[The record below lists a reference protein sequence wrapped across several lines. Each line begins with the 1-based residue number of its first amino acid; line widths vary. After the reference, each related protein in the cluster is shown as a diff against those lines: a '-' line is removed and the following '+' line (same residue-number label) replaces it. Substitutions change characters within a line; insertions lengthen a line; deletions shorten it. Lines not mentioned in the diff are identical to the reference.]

1 MRITRSLRRTLVVA
15 AMLVGGCFSPDYQSG
30 KVQCGADGS
39 CPSGYTCAADRRCY
53 RDGEAPDLSMMTA
66 VDLGGADLVGVP
78 VDLAEPPD
86 LLIPADLT
94 PVITSAPPAS
104 VYVCSGGG
112 GATASSG
119 RQLNLSLGGTVVK
132 GRGTASSGSS
142 ITFGY
147 FSSAAQ

>member
-1 MRITRSLRRTLVVA
+1 MRTTRSLAGTLVVA
-15 AMLVGGCFSPDYQSG
+15 ATLLGGCFSPDYQSG

-39 CPSGYTCAADRRCY
+39 CPTGFTCAADRRCY
-53 RDGEAPDLSMMTA
+53 AAGEAPDLSTSV
-66 VDLGGADLVGVP
+66 VDLGAADLTGAP
-78 VDLAEPPD
+78 ADLTEPPD

-119 RQLNLSLGGTVVK
+119 RQLNLSLGGTIA
-132 GRGTASSGSS
+132 RGVGSASSGSS
-142 ITFGY
+142 MSLGY
-147 FSSAAQ
+147 FSSAAE

>member
-1 MRITRSLRRTLVVA
+1 MRTTRSLARTLVVA
-15 AMLVGGCFSPDYQSG
+15 ATLVGGCFSPDYQSG

-39 CPSGYTCAADRRCY
+39 CPAGFTCAADRRCY
-53 RDGEAPDLSMMTA
+53 RDGEAPDLSMA
-66 VDLGGADLVGVP
+66 VDLGARDLTEGP
-78 VDLAEPPD
+78 TDLAEPPD
-86 LLIPADLT
+86 LVIAADLT

-119 RQLNLSLGGTVVK
+119 RQLNLSLGGTIAK